1 MYSDFVQLSATRNH
15 ALIEACQLHQFTR
28 DCEDV
33 EAWVC
38 EKELVAANE
47 DLGKDVEHV
56 EVRMCVRVC
65 VCEGMYI
72 MWRCEQV
79 CTWHLVV
86 VHQAK
91 CVSVGAD
98 Q

>member
-1 MYSDFVQLSATRNH
+1 MEKLYSDLVRLSSTRNH
-15 ALIEACQLHQFTR
+15 ALIEARQLHQFTR

-56 EVRMCVRVC
+56 EVC
-65 VCEGMYI
+65 VCEGVET
-72 MWRCEQV
+72 RV
-79 CTWHLVV
+79 CS
-86 VHQAK
+86 
-91 CVSVGAD
+91 CVRL
-98 Q
+98 